1 MKSLKEL
8 LKEFRALKIS
18 LSLKFVIGTA
28 VVLTIAMSLS
38 TYLIIKK
45 DRELIIEQLDM
56 QAKTLFTQIVLTRR
70 WIADHGGIFV
80 EKVPWKKPNPY
91 LPDAEMEG
99 ISGKKYIKESP
110 AMVTKELSEYAKNA
124 GAFWFNITSLK
135 LINPNNKPDEFE
147 RTTLMAFESKKIK
160 ESSKVEKIGRSYFYR
175 YIAPLY
181 VEKSCL
187 KCHGHQGYKIGDVR
201 GAISVSIPMDHALT
215 IIDSEK
221 NTIALTSI
229 ATIIILMTALF
240 IMMKELVLSPVKSLK
255 ASMMDFSRGNEAEI
269 PVTRTG
275 DELEDLN
282 KAFVAM
288 SASLREYH
296 TDLEN
301 KVRSATKSLA
311 DANAR
316 LTELNEKKSDFIAK
330 VSHEL
335 RTPLTSIKGA
345 MDYITARFSML
356 PKTGKGADDLR
367 EFFDVIKNNA
377 DRLIRMVNDTLDL
390 ERIESGIFDLHLSEV
405 GLLPLIK
412 EVITGLQTIASDR
425 KIIFRITAASGILFV
440 RADEDRIRQVL
451 INILSNAINYSPEDS
466 EIDISVTESED
477 KVIVSVKDKGPG
489 IQPDVQKKIFDKFYT
504 IGRRRGTGLGLAI
517 CKGIIE
523 AHNGEINVI
532 SGEDVK
538 GSTFYFTLPKGIS
551 PLSRGD

>member
-1 MKSLKEL
+1 MKSFKEL

-45 DRELIIEQLDM
+45 DRKLITEQLNM

-91 LPDAEMEG
+91 LSEAEMEDIG
-99 ISGKKYIKESP
+99 GKKYIKESP
-110 AMVTKELSEYAKNA
+110 AMVTKELSEYAKKA
-124 GAFWFNITSLK
+124 GAYWFNITSLK

-147 RTTLMAFESKKIK
+147 RTSLMAFESNQIK
-160 ESSKVEKIGRSYFYR
+160 ESSKVEKIGASYFYR

-187 KCHGHQGYKIGDVR
+187 KCHEHQGYKVGDVR
-201 GAISVSIPMDHALT
+201 GAISVSIPMDYAIA
-215 IIDSEK
+215 IIDSEEK
-221 NTIALTSI
+221 IIVLTSI
-229 ATIIILMTALF
+229 ATIIILMIVLF
-240 IMMKELVLSPVKSLK
+240 IMMKELVLSPVNRLK
-255 ASMMDFSRGNEAEI
+255 ISMMEFARGDETEI

-288 SASLREYH
+288 SESLREYH
-296 TDLEN
+296 SDLEN
-301 KVRSATKSLA
+301 KVQSATKSLA

-345 MDYITARFSML
+345 MDYITAKFSML
-356 PKTGKGADDLR
+356 PATERSTNDLQ

-377 DRLIRMVNDTLDL
+377 DRLIRMVNDTLDI
-390 ERIESGIFDLHLSEV
+390 ERIESGIFALELREIDLLS
-405 GLLPLIK
+405 LIK
-412 EVITGLQTIASDR
+412 EVITGLQTIASER
-425 KIIFRITAASGILFV
+425 KITFIITAASGVVFIY
-440 RADEDRIRQVL
+440 ADEDRIRQVL
-451 INILSNAINYSPEDS
+451 INLFSNAINYSPEGS
-466 EIDISVTESED
+466 DIFILAKESEEE
-477 KVIVSVKDKGPG
+477 VTVSVKDKGPG
-489 IQPDVQKKIFDKFYT
+489 IPDEVQKKIFDKFFT
-504 IGRRRGTGLGLAI
+504 IGRRQGTGLGLAI

-532 SGEDVK
+532 SSEDLK
-538 GSTFYFTLPKGIS
+538 GSTFYFTLPKKVVES
-551 PLSRGD
+551 K